1 MENTYTYTARNAE
14 NPEQSVTF
22 TLHDHSMSV
31 GLGAPLEQIEQVLN
45 RDENQEDNGDGSEV
59 QLWLKPL
66 AISLVEQGTG
76 PFRVA
81 DVDARAD
88 EDRLRVK
95 AWFRTGGLGLAP
107 ITLIDGPIDNSDA
120 AQAFVAEV
128 NRRKEEVPGPFKLL
142 GLLDYWATWIAAS
155 AALISLFAL
164 WRRKGTS

>member
-1 MENTYTYTARNAE
+1 MKNTYTYTARSAE
-14 NPEQSVTF
+14 NPEQSVTL

-31 GLGAPLEQIEQVLN
+31 GLGAPVEQIERVLA
-45 RDENQEDNGDGSEV
+45 RDESQEDGSEV

-76 PFRVA
+76 PFRIA
-81 DVDARAD
+81 DVDARTD

-107 ITLIDGPIDNSDA
+107 ITLIDGPIDNPDA

-128 NRRKEEVPGPFKLL
+128 SRRKAEVSGAFRLWRV
-142 GLLDYWATWIAAS
+142 LDYWATWIAAG